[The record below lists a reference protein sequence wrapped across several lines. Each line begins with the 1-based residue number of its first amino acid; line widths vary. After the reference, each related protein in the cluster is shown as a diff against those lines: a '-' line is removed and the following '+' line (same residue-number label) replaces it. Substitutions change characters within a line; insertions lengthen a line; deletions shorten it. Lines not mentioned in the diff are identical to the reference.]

1 MGRRRFHVVADRL
14 PMKSPFAISGYV
26 FHDMPAVVALVSED
40 GVTGRGEAAG
50 VYYFNEGA
58 EQMAAALEGVR
69 GEVEAG
75 LDREALQR
83 LLPPGGAR
91 NALDCALWE
100 LEAAL
105 AGREVWEL
113 AGLPPPKPLL
123 TTMTAGA
130 AEPAAM
136 VEAVRAFP
144 TPKALKLKLTGEPEL
159 DVARVQAVRAAE
171 PGVWLGVDANQG
183 YSLEALQAA
192 LPGFAA
198 AEVSLVEQP
207 LPRGRE
213 AELDG
218 FVSPI
223 PLAADESV
231 QSGADLAAMEG
242 RFQVINIKLDKCGG
256 LTEGLA
262 MAAEARRMGFGLMVG
277 NMAGSSWAMAAASV
291 VGQLCEVVDL
301 DGPLAL
307 SRDREPAVTYREG
320 LLSAGPEVW
329 GRGVT
334 GDPAAYAAAIAGGA
348 QAR

>member
-1 MGRRRFHVVADRL
+1 MARRRFEIVADRL
-14 PMKSPFAISGYV
+14 PMKHPFAISGYV
-26 FHDMPAVVALVSED
+26 FHDMPAVVALVSE
-40 GVTGRGEAAG
+40 GEATGRGEAAG
-50 VYYFNEGA
+50 VYYFKEGA
-58 EQMAAALEGVR
+58 EEMIAALEAVR
-69 GEVEAG
+69 PQVEAG
-75 LDREALQR
+75 LDREALQQ
-83 LLPPGGAR
+83 LMPAGGAR

-105 AGREVWEL
+105 AGRDVWGL
-113 AGLPPPKPLL
+113 AGLTPEPLL

-144 TPKALKLKLTGEPEL
+144 GPKALKLKLTGEPEL
-159 DVARVQAVRAAE
+159 DIARVRAVRAAN
-171 PGVWLGVDANQG
+171 PGLWLGVDANQG
-183 YSLEALQAA
+183 YDRAGLEAA
-192 LPGFAA
+192 LPAFQA

-231 QSGADLAAMEG
+231 QSGADLPAMVG

-262 MAAEARRMGFGLMVG
+262 MAAEAHRLGFGLMVG
-277 NMAGSSWAMAAASV
+277 NMGGSSWAMAASSV
-291 VGQLCEVVDL
+291 VGQLCDVVDL
-301 DGPLAL
+301 DGPLAMA
-307 SRDREPAVTYREG
+307 RDRDRTVTYRDG
-320 LLSAGPEVW
+320 LLHAGPDIW
-329 GRGVT
+329 GRGVRE
-334 GDPAAYAAAIAGGA
+334 DPAAYAARLRADIPS
-348 QAR
+348 